1 MFCITISEGPIVS
14 GRPSKLAPKQH
25 LLNFIHYMKHDNV
38 MPDYAWHLYVELVKI
53 YIIRWCNIHCIM
65 HHLRMKYN
73 ALAKWSTLHMVYWAE
88 KDIWNEQHGHFR
100 PSWVIHLRRHLVILA
115 FTMMWISC
123 SIPMFIRID
132 INTSPIVMT
141 ILNTYW
147 EIQAIWVR
155 RCLLC
160 RG

>member
-1 MFCITISEGPIVS
+1 LGFTIKVCKSNVVFCITISEGPIVS

-38 MPDYAWHLYVELVKI
+38 MPDHAST
-53 YIIRWCNIHCIM
+53 M
-65 HHLRMKYN
+65 HLRMKYI
-73 ALAKWSTLHMVYWAE
+73 ALAKWSTLHMVYWVE

-100 PSWVIHLRRHLVILA
+100 PSWVVHLCRHLVILT
-115 FTMMWISC
+115 FTTMWISC

-141 ILNTYW
+141 TLNTYW